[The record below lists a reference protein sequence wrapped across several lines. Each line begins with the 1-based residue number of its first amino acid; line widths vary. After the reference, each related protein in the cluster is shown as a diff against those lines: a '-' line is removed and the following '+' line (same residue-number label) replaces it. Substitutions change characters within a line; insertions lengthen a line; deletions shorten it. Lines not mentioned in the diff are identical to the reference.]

1 MRLFVAIQIP
11 DDVRASIASLL
22 QEFSAIAPQV
32 KWIRP
37 ENLHITLK
45 FLGATDSSKLQ
56 AIKESLSTV
65 HLVRP
70 VTLNFS
76 GLGFFPNAKR
86 PGVIWAGVEW
96 SSNLQALAAEVDGQ
110 MASLG
115 FPKNDRAFTPH
126 LTLARLG
133 KMALPRTLADTIAHD
148 SSRQFGGCAAS
159 EFYLVESKLKSTGAE
174 YTTLEFYNFVSSSD

>member
-1 MRLFVAIQIP
+1 VRLFVAIQIP
-11 DDVRASIASLL
+11 DDIRASIASLL
-22 QEFSAIAPQV
+22 QEFYAIAPQV

-37 ENLHITLK
+37 ENLHVTLK
-45 FLGATDSSKLQ
+45 FLGETDSSKLP
-56 AIKESLSTV
+56 AIEESLSAV

-70 VTLNFS
+70 VTLNFF

-86 PGVIWAGVEW
+86 PGVIWAGVES
-96 SSNLQALAAEVDGQ
+96 SSNLQALADEVDGQ

-115 FPKNDRAFTPH
+115 FPKKDRAFTPH

-133 KMALPRTLADTIAHD
+133 RIALPRTLAVTIAHD
-148 SSRQFGGCAAS
+148 SSRQFGSFTAS

-174 YTTLEFYNFVSSSD
+174 YTALDSYNFASK